1 MQYRLLN
8 LIPNKKLIN
17 IILSLLLLL
26 FSILIAN
33 FYLKKFEN
41 NFFNKDSYT
50 YSSFYQEDTISYYF
64 PLSDKIINDKNEKKS
79 FFISGDKYD
88 NSFLYPRI
96 IYIFNYLF
104 NNNEKIFNEGENKV
118 LLKNHEFFIYLQILA
133 FYFSLVFLYL
143 TISRN
148 FNKNLSK
155 IICIFLFLNPIIFQ
169 YHLSF
174 YTESL
179 FLTFLIL
186 SISFLL
192 RSKNTIH
199 FLFIGIF
206 VGIMYMQR
214 TIALI
219 YPLVILTYILFLN
232 ENFSRKI
239 LKFISLM
246 LGMIFILFLIGFHNL
261 NRAGVFYFTPTQTKL
276 DLQRYVEH
284 DIIKKSEKISYLE
297 ARKKIE
303 NFNLDVLKNY
313 KYDLSNEAD
322 SIKFSNKIQE
332 NSFKTILENKEITI
346 KIISKN
352 YLYSMLL
359 NPVQVYYET
368 KYQTWEDY
376 KNSSDHKFWLI
387 IRLVI
392 TPIFFIFSA
401 IGLVFSIKKIDLKFN
416 IFLFLSI
423 SYFFV
428 MGCWLPNTRY
438 FTPSVLFM
446 SIYFSIFL
454 HELSLYLKKKF
465 N

>member
-1 MQYRLLN
+1 M
-8 LIPNKKLIN
+8 
-17 IILSLLLLL
+17 LLL
-26 FSILIAN
+26 FSIFIAN
-33 FYLKKFEN
+33 FYFKKFEN
-41 NFFNKDSYT
+41 NFFDKDSYK
-50 YSSFYQEDTISYYF
+50 YSSLYQEDTISYYF
-64 PLSDKIINDKNEKKS
+64 PISDKIINDKNEKKS
-79 FFISGDKYD
+79 FFISGDNYD

-104 NNNEKIFNEGENKV
+104 NNNEKIFNEAENKV
-118 LLKNHEFFIYLQILA
+118 LLKNHEFFIYLQILV

-148 FNKNLSK
+148 LDKNLSK

-186 SISFLL
+186 LISFLL
-192 RSKNTIH
+192 RSKSTIH

-214 TIALI
+214 TIALM
-219 YPLVILTYILFLN
+219 YPLVIFTYILFLN

-239 LKFISLM
+239 FNFFSLM

-261 NRAGVFYFTPTQTKL
+261 NRMGVFYFTPTQTKL
-276 DLQRYVEH
+276 DLQRYIEPN
-284 DIIKKSEKISYLE
+284 IIKKSEKISHNE
-297 ARKKIE
+297 AIKKIK
-303 NFNLDVLKNY
+303 NFNLDVLKSY

-322 SIKFSNKIQE
+322 RIKFSNKIQG
-332 NSFKTILENKEITI
+332 NSFKTILENKEITL
-346 KIISKN
+346 KIIFKN
-352 YLYSMLL
+352 YYHSMLL
-359 NPVQVYYET
+359 NPLQVYYET
-368 KYQTWEDY
+368 KYQTWEEY

-387 IRLVI
+387 IRLII

-446 SIYFSIFL
+446 GIYFSIFL
-454 HELSLYLKKKF
+454 YELSLYLKKKF